1 LQQQG
6 AASWEAGLLGGTTMQ
21 TQLSIKEQIQALK
34 DRKFKLKLMAEAIN
48 RRIELLTEEIRVL
61 ETENAQ
67 ER

>member
-1 LQQQG
+1 
-6 AASWEAGLLGGTTMQ
+6 MQ

-61 ETENAQ
+61 EKENAQ